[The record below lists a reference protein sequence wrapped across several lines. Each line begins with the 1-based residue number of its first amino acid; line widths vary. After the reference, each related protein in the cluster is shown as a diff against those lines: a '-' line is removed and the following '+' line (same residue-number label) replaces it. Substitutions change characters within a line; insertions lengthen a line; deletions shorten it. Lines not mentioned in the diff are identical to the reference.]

1 MHNRHEYS
9 VFDFTEWNE
18 ITGIKIMRQGKR
30 VREPHKLIPLFLH
43 VYLLLI
49 RNSLIKIRI
58 QELIATCTVNYTVGC
73 HRADI

>member
-1 MHNRHEYS
+1 
-9 VFDFTEWNE
+9 
-18 ITGIKIMRQGKR
+18 MRQGKR